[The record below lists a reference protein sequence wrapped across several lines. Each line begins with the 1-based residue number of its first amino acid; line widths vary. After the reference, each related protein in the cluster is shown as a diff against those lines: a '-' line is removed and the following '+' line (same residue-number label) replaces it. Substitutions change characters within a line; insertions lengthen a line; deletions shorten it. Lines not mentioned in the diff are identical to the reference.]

1 MKTFTASGLGRLAL
15 AALACA
21 SPGCAGV
28 DSPPPRPPV
37 DLSAIKESLE
47 GLRRG
52 MRDQERRIE
61 GAREEVQ
68 RLGDA
73 FARAREELESERE
86 EARDS
91 LEKAGKIAAGLE
103 ARIGK
108 LESRVSLLRASA
120 SRADARKEGPVAG
133 PAGAPSR
140 MAPVGAPL
148 ADARIASVGLPEDR
162 DAPVADLPAR
172 GRGGPRGFAGNCRPA
187 ARLRAPAHLGA
198 RRELRPGGSRPA
210 RGEKLRAGARP
221 AGGVHREASRARAGG
236 RRAILDRA
244 VLFSGEEFRARH
256 PGVQQGAGGLRQRG
270 QGAGGPSAGGAL
282 VPEPGRSGERPGAAR
297 PRDRQIP
304 GLGRGERRPGAAR
317 IPLSGRPQGPLPR
330 A

>member
-73 FARAREELESERE
+73 FARAREDLESERE

-108 LESRVSLLRASA
+108 LESRVSLLRGSA
-120 SRADARKEGPVAG
+120 SRAGARKEGPVAG

-162 DAPVADLPAR
+162 DAPVADLPA
-172 GRGGPRGFAGNCRPA
+172 GGA
-187 ARLRAPAHLGA
+187 RAPA
-198 RRELRPGGSRPA
+198 
-210 RGEKLRAGARP
+210 
-221 AGGVHREASRARAGG
+221 ASREIVVPRRAPAPPPISEPEESYARAVRVLREERSFARARDLLEAFIEKHPAHELADDAQYWIGQSYFQEKNFE
-236 RRAILDRA
+236 RAILAFNKVQVDYA
-244 VLFSGEEFRARH
+244 NGDKAPEALLLEALSFLSLGDQASARE
-256 PGVQQGAGGLRQRG
+256 L
-270 QGAGGPSAGGAL
+270 L
-282 VPEPGRSGERPGAAR
+282 GRVIGKYPDSGAAS
-297 PRDRQIP
+297 
-304 GLGRGERRPGAAR
+304 AAR
-317 IPLSGRPQGPLPR
+317 ERLESL
-330 A
+330 